1 MHLPTC
7 GWGMRAID
15 MARRIVPA
23 MLFVISMLPVTL
35 ASSIGGEPA
44 SAHEIYHSRLL
55 VVVSIAVI
63 ESVLIA
69 VLLHSRFKS
78 RSVEAALHQRE
89 GASGK
94 AKERISIGGKLI
106 HAQEQER
113 ARIARELH
121 DDISQRLALLANGLE
136 KVKQTEREYPSAQ
149 LTTKLGELWTLT
161 NDIANDIQHIS
172 HQLHPS
178 KLRYLGLVAAV
189 RDLCLEF
196 SRQHGIE
203 VECNILDLPLDL
215 DDTVSL
221 SLFRTIQESLR
232 NVAKHSRAHHVKVEL
247 SRHSG
252 QIKLRICDDGI
263 GFNPDHLGENN
274 GHGLGMISMAERLRS
289 AGGQLSIWSR
299 PTFGTRVEGRVPA
312 TLRKSRIL

>member
-1 MHLPTC
+1 
-7 GWGMRAID
+7 
-15 MARRIVPA
+15 
-23 MLFVISMLPVTL
+23 MLLPVTV
-35 ASSIGGEPA
+35 AFSIGDETA
-44 SAHEIYHSRLL
+44 SAHEVVHSRLL
-55 VVVSIAVI
+55 VLVSIAVI

-69 VLLHSRFKS
+69 VLLRTRFKS
-78 RSVEAALHQRE
+78 KSAEAALHQGE
-89 GASGK
+89 EASGK
-94 AKERISIGGKLI
+94 AGGKVSIGGKLI
-106 HAQEQER
+106 RAQEEES

-136 KVKQTEREYPSAQ
+136 ELRQTQREYLNAQ
-149 LTTKLGELWTLT
+149 LTTELGKLWTLT

-178 KLRYLGLVAAV
+178 KLRYLGLATAV

-203 VECNILDLPLDL
+203 VECNILDLPPDL

-232 NVAKHSRAHHVKVEL
+232 NVAKHSRARHVKVEL
-247 SRHSG
+247 SRHSA

-263 GFNPDHLGENN
+263 GFNADHLGKNN
-274 GHGLGMISMAERLRS
+274 GSNGLGMINMAERLRS

-299 PTFGTRVEGRVPA
+299 PTLGTRVEGRVTA
-312 TLRKSRIL
+312 TRRKSRIL